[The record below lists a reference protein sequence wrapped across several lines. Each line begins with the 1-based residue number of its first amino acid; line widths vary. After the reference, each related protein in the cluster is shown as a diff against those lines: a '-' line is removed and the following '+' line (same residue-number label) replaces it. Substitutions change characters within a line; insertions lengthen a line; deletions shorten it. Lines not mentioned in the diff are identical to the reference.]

1 MAQPTRYP
9 WDYFPDVLIH
19 APEIFVKKHRAYTA
33 AKAGETAAAVELVLE
48 ALSLQVLEQMW
59 RLFSKYHPGLVSVHA
74 EEAQGTN
81 AIGEAMATVIATK
94 LNWHYEREVIQINKV
109 SHTGASGFARLR
121 GQALFGGNARSG
133 LHYVLVDDFIGQGGT
148 LANLR
153 GHLMAQGA
161 RVIGATVL
169 TGKDYSARLAPAR
182 AQIDELRRKHGD
194 LENWWYRRF
203 GFDFECLTASE
214 ARYLCRTPTSE
225 RIITNLEAADS

>member
-1 MAQPTRYP
+1 MDKPTRYP
-9 WDYFPDVLIH
+9 WGGFPDVLMH
-19 APEIFVKKHRAYTA
+19 APELFVKKHRAYAA
-33 AKAGETAAAVELVLE
+33 AKAGNLAAAVEVVLE
-48 ALSLQVLEQMW
+48 ALSLQVLEQLW
-59 RLFSKYHPGLVSVHA
+59 RLFDHHHPALASVHA

-94 LNWHYEREVIQINKV
+94 LNWRYEREVIQINKV

-121 GQALFGGNARSG
+121 GQALFGGSARSG

-153 GHLMAQGA
+153 GHMMAQGA
-161 RVIGATVL
+161 HVIGATVL
-169 TGKDYSARLAPAR
+169 TGKDYSARLTPAR
-182 AQIDELRRKHGD
+182 GQIDELRRKHGHI
-194 LENWWYRRF
+194 ENWWYRRF
-203 GFDFECLTASE
+203 GFGFDCLTASE